1 VNPAAC
7 VYFPIENIPQPRHH
21 RRRKQREKSM
31 RRILSIAAILSL
43 GAAAAYAAAGATAV
57 IDHHVAMMKKGDLAG
72 VMADYADNA
81 VVIAPHGIAPGQTDV
96 SGSDVFAGK
105 TNAQKLFAVLTDKD
119 HVPGNKSMETRYETK
134 GDGTT
139 LMHWV
144 QFKGTP
150 KEVSG
155 TDVFIIRGGKVVF
168 QSVLIDP
175 AKK

>member
-1 VNPAAC
+1 MRTILGLAA
-7 VYFPIENIPQPRHH
+7 
-21 RRRKQREKSM
+21 
-31 RRILSIAAILSL
+31 ALSL
-43 GAAAAYAAAGATAV
+43 CSAGAVFADAATALL
-57 IDHHVAMMKKGDLAG
+57 DHHVAMMKKGDLAG

-81 VVIAPHGIAPGQTDV
+81 VVITPHGVAPGQKNV
-96 SGSDVFAGK
+96 SGSDVFVGK
-105 TNAQKLFAVLTDKD
+105 VNAKKLFAVLTDED

-134 GDGTT
+134 GDDTT

-155 TDVFIIRGGKVVF
+155 TDVFVIRGGKVLF